1 VKKTEKTIPLR
12 VCLLSSH
19 SLALSELQRVLKN
32 PAFQLIPQRL
42 ESASGSELR
51 QLKIPRANVYVV
63 DAHFMLSTASELLTN
78 IFDQYPEARIIIV
91 SGKFEPAES
100 YSFLHMGAKGLL
112 TFDEANEQLVRALP
126 LVSKGGYWVPRAVL
140 SGFVES
146 ILQGTLNLR
155 MKVDPSTN
163 ITSRQQEVLDALLQ
177 QLSNKEVGSKLNI
190 SMRTV
195 KFHVSNILSKFGVR
209 RRSDLILLCSQRGS
223 TNPDPMARVPK
234 RNDHKTFSGD
244 HAPS

>member
-1 VKKTEKTIPLR
+1 VKKTAKSNALQ

-32 PAFQLIPQRL
+32 PAYHLIPRQL
-42 ESASGSELR
+42 ESAIGSELR
-51 QLKIPRANVYVV
+51 QLKVPRANVYVV
-63 DAHFMLSTASELLTN
+63 DAHFMRPAVNDLLSN
-78 IFDQYPEARIIIV
+78 ILDQFPEARIIVV
-91 SGKFEPAES
+91 SGKFEPADS

-112 TFDEANEQLVRALP
+112 TFDEAREQLARALP

-146 ILQGTLNLR
+146 ILQGTLSLR
-155 MKVDPSTN
+155 LKVDPSTN
-163 ITSRQQEVLDALLQ
+163 ITSRQQEVLDGLLQ

-209 RRSDLILLCSQRGS
+209 RRSDLILLCSQRS
-223 TNPDPMARVPK
+223 SATPDPMARAPK
-234 RNDHKTFSGD
+234 RNGSKAFSGD
-244 HAPS
+244 HATN

>member
-1 VKKTEKTIPLR
+1 VKKTVKQNALS

-32 PAFQLIPQRL
+32 PAFTLVPKQLD
-42 ESASGSELR
+42 STSGSELR

-63 DAHFMLSTASELLTN
+63 DAHFMLPAASELLSN
-78 IFDQYPEARIIIV
+78 ILDQYPEARIIVV

-112 TFDEANEQLVRALP
+112 TFDDAREQLTRALP

-163 ITSRQQEVLDALLQ
+163 ITNRQQEVLDGLLQ
-177 QLSNKEVGSKLNI
+177 QLSNKEVGAKLNI

-209 RRSDLILLCSQRGS
+209 RRSDLILLCSQRGTPS
-223 TNPDPMARVPK
+223 PDPMARVPK
-234 RNDHKTFSGD
+234 RNDPKTFSGN
-244 HAPS
+244 HAAS

>member
-1 VKKTEKTIPLR
+1 VKKTAKSNTLE

-19 SLALSELQRVLKN
+19 SLALKELQRVLKN
-32 PAFQLIPQRL
+32 PAFHLIAQPL
-42 ESASGSELR
+42 GSTVGSELR

-63 DAHFMLSTASELLTN
+63 DAHFMRPAAYELLSN
-78 IFDQYPEARIIIV
+78 ILDQYPEARIIVV
-91 SGKFEPAES
+91 SSKFDSSDS

-112 TFDEANEQLVRALP
+112 TFDEAREQLARALP

-155 MKVDPSTN
+155 LKVDPSTN
-163 ITSRQQEVLDALLQ
+163 ITSRQQEVLDGLLQ

-223 TNPDPMARVPK
+223 TTPGPIAGVPK
-234 RNDHKTFSGD
+234 RGDPKTFSGN